1 LILEH
6 IQTTCKKYLNN
17 YNTSIQ
23 EDKKILENQNNKLS
37 ENIINCILMRLGEK
51 KIINFYLEFTEYN
64 LALLKLDDS
73 KEIKK
78 KIKKDFKSQPCPYNS
93 YINSVVF
100 SIIK

>member
-1 LILEH
+1 MILEH

-17 YNTSIQ
+17 YNTSLQ
-23 EDKKILENQNNKLS
+23 EDQKILENTNDLS

-51 KIINFYLEFTEYN
+51 KIINYYLEFAEYN
-64 LALLKLDDS
+64 LALLKLDDN

-93 YINSVVF
+93 YINNVVF